1 MSKNF
6 ALRSIVR
13 MSEERI
19 NELQKEVDRLGK
31 LVAEKDQQIA
41 WLRLKLDALARRYFG
56 RKSEEVNSRQL
67 EFLLGQLD
75 QPIIAMPDT
84 SPAEQA
90 AAKPRRTPKPRK
102 LRCPDNLPVEIEVL
116 DPAPV
121 SGNESLFRK
130 IGEEVSEQL
139 DYQPGHFLKRR
150 IVRRVWVKRNDPD
163 AIPLTAPLPPKLQD
177 RSQLAP
183 GLLAHIAVGKY
194 VDHLPLY
201 RQQQIF
207 LQRYGV
213 YLPRQTMARGIELVA
228 DWLRPVAD
236 RILADQLA
244 DGYLQIDETPVK
256 YLQPGHGQT
265 KQGYF
270 WVLRGITGTVYHW
283 ADGRGHE
290 HLLELLPESFKGLI
304 QCDAYSAYRALLAK
318 RPEVKLAGCWA
329 HVRRKFFEAFTQKD
343 QVKRNGWILHQI
355 GLLYAIE
362 KRLRESRAGPDLRAA
377 IRRSES
383 KQILARLKK
392 ILQKMTNLPP
402 KSPTGGAVNYALG
415 QWALLEVY
423 VDEGRVE
430 IDNNLVENAI
440 RPTALGRKNWLFIG
454 ADVAGWRSAVI
465 YSIIQSCKVHGVEPY
480 AYLKDVLTRLPSMTN
495 QQIATI
501 TPEAWAKAQRAT
513 LKQAA

>member
-1 MSKNF
+1 MEG
-6 ALRSIVR
+6 

-19 NELQKEVDRLGK
+19 NELQKEVERLGK
-31 LVAEKDQQIA
+31 LVLEKDQHIA
-41 WLRLKLDALARRYFG
+41 WLRLKLDALARRFFG
-56 RKSEEVNSRQL
+56 RKSEQLDSRQM
-67 EFLLGQLD
+67 EFLLGPLD
-75 QPIIAMPDT
+75 QPAPST
-84 SPAEQA
+84 PEAAPTEQA
-90 AAKPRRTPKPRK
+90 PAKPRRTPGPRK
-102 LRCPDNLPVEIEVL
+102 LRCPDNLPVEVEVL

-150 IVRRVWVKRNDPD
+150 LVRRTWVKRDDPD
-163 AIPLTAPLPPKLQD
+163 AVPLTAPLPPKLKE
-177 RSQLAP
+177 RGQLAP
-183 GLLAHIAVGKY
+183 GLLAHIAVSKY

-207 LQRYGV
+207 QQRYGV

-236 RILADQLA
+236 HILAAQLA
-244 DGYLQIDETPVK
+244 DGYVQIDETPVK

-270 WVLRGITGTVYHW
+270 WVLRGKTGTVYHW

-290 HLLELLPESFKGLI
+290 HLLTLLPESFKGLI

-318 RPEVKLAGCWA
+318 RPEIKMAGCWA
-329 HVRRKFFEAFTQKD
+329 HVRRKFLEAFTQKD
-343 QVKRNGWILHQI
+343 QVKRNAWILHQI

-362 KRLRESRAGPDLRAA
+362 KRLRDSRAGPDLRAA

-383 KQILARLKK
+383 KPILARLKK
-392 ILQKMTNLPP
+392 VLHKMAHLPP
-402 KSPTGGAVNYALG
+402 QSLTGGAVNYALG
-415 QWALLEVY
+415 QWPLLEVY
-423 VDEGRVE
+423 VDAGQVE

-440 RPTALGRKNWLFIG
+440 RPTALGRN
-454 ADVAGWRSAVI
+454 
-465 YSIIQSCKVHGVEPY
+465 Y
-480 AYLKDVLTRLPSMTN
+480 AES
-495 QQIATI
+495 TI
-501 TPEAWAKAQRAT
+501 MLSSEMM
-513 LKQAA
+513 AA